1 MGQAAIELLFY
12 WKCDD
17 HLLELGLLHPK
28 TKRAFQVNKSW
39 GLKLQKTCL
48 TSGTI
53 INLWMFTWPI
63 FETSANSKL
72 LKRVTLWKSASW
84 FAGKSPD

>member
-1 MGQAAIELLFY
+1 VGVET
-12 WKCDD
+12 
-17 HLLELGLLHPK
+17 
-28 TKRAFQVNKSW
+28 TKKS
-39 GLKLQKTCL
+39 LA
-48 TSGTI
+48 SGTI
-53 INLWMFTWPI
+53 INLSMYAWPI